1 MAKEIRITV
10 THNGDI
16 VSSRTSGISDI
27 VLTHH
32 SQAFRH
38 EIKKGKWNYI
48 EVELL
53 EDGEKISSFNGS
65 YESGDFDHYDNK
77 IEALCK
83 RL

>member
-1 MAKEIRITV
+1 
-10 THNGDI
+10 
-16 VSSRTSGISDI
+16 
-27 VLTHH
+27 
-32 SQAFRH
+32 
-38 EIKKGKWNYI
+38 
-48 EVELL
+48 VELL